1 MGYRLKGKQL
11 TNIINDELLSSA
23 VTRGTIQLL
32 PSGEIIIL
40 MADHQ
45 TTGGYPK
52 IANVISADLP
62 KLAQMKPNDSI
73 FFKIVELEEA
83 EDAYIKQQQQ
93 LNMLE
98 EKIKQELT
106 NIITNESY

>member
-1 MGYRLKGKQL
+1 MGYHLKGSVLKSEVNEQ
-11 TNIINDELLSSA
+11 LLSSA

-32 PSGEIIIL
+32 PSGEMIIL

-73 FFKIVELEEA
+73 EFKIVELQEA

-93 LNMLE
+93 LNLIE

-106 NIITNESY
+106 NILANESY